1 MTEYVKARLT
11 TKFGK
16 WYPFIRFDYA
26 LSWNAEY
33 RSGFAAFCVAVMS
46 SQWEENWESHL
57 ELFART
63 GQV

>member
-33 RSGFAAFCVAVMS
+33 RSGFAAFCVAVMTDN
-46 SQWEENWESHL
+46 ENGMFFVYFSWL
-57 ELFART
+57 
-63 GQV
+63 Q